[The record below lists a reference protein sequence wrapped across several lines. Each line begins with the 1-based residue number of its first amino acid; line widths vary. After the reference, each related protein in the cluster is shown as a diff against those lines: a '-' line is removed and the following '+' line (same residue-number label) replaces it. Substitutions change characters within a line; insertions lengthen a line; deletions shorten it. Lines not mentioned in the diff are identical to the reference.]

1 MIDCIKAYMNTCPLL
16 SEIIPKKRHIDFT
29 EDSPDNYGIFP
40 SGDAETGISYINGD
54 EEREYSFAVYVRRMS
69 DTDAVRL
76 ENSGFI
82 ERLQEWFGSSSP
94 ELPGNCDLVE
104 LTARNAMLLEENKAG
119 TRGTYQVQCA
129 VKYVKHYSR
138 KD

>member
-1 MIDCIKAYMNTCPLL
+1 MMIDCVKAYMNTCPLL

-40 SGDAETGISYINGD
+40 SGDTETGNSYINGD
-54 EEREYSFAVYVRRMS
+54 EERLYTFAVYVRRMS

-76 ENSGFI
+76 ESSGFI
-82 ERLQEWFGSSSP
+82 ERLQDWFNSSFP
-94 ELPGNCDLVE
+94 ELPADCDLVDI
-104 LTARNAMLLEENKAG
+104 TAQNAMLLEENKAG

-129 VKYVKHYSR
+129 IRYIKHYSH
-138 KD
+138 